1 MSTTEVEIGMQTRD
15 VASLLD
21 VSETTVAKYADAL
34 EAVRGVAIARDGK
47 QRKFS
52 YQEVALLCTARQLCA
67 SQPRLS
73 IEAALVMAIEWQE
86 EPMFSVQ
93 VTGTLYLAAWLESR
107 LQNWKV
113 EMAQIS
119 ASQMVHF
126 DQVATKFDLISNQTE
141 DLYQQG
147 SELKVTFDQ
156 FRLEQRPITR
166 SQEELLK
173 KAGQNIKSFEAAMK
187 FSSGFIAS
195 LILVNGIFFWLIT
208 DQFQQARN
216 LVDRIPHSTVRMKK

>member
-34 EAVRGVAIARDGK
+34 EAVRGVSIARDGK

-52 YQEVALLCTARQLCA
+52 YQEVVLLCTARQLCA

-119 ASQMVHF
+119 ANQMVHF

-141 DLYQQG
+141 DLYQKG
-147 SELKVTFDQ
+147 SDLEALFDQ
-156 FRLEQRPITR
+156 LRLEQRPITR
-166 SQEELLK
+166 RQEELLEM
-173 KAGQNIKSFEAAMK
+173 ADQNIKSMQK
-187 FSSGFIAS
+187 VLSYSNG
-195 LILVNGIFFWLIT
+195 LIIFLVLANVVIFWLT
-208 DQFQQARN
+208 TNQFQQVQK
-216 LVDRIPHSTVRMKK
+216 LVENIPHSIVRKK